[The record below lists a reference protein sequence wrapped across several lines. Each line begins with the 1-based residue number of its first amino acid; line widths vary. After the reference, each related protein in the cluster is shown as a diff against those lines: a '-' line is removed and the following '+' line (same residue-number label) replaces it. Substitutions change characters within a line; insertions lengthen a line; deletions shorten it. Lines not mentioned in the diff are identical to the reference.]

1 MLAAGVFDSP
11 LTLLAGIAC
20 GAMAAG
26 LMSGRAALVGWAL
39 AGLALEYIAG
49 LLARS
54 APIDLAAPLF
64 GTVLLLVAELAYFSL
79 ELRRPAFDRDRVL
92 QGRLLAIAGL
102 AGAGLVLG
110 GLYEAAAI
118 LPLPGGIGLTVA
130 GVVAAVTAA
139 ALLTRLA
146 TGTER

>member
-11 LTLLAGIAC
+11 LTLLAGVTC
-20 GAMAAG
+20 GALAAG
-26 LMSGRAALVGWAL
+26 LTSGRAAPVGWAL
-39 AGLALEYIAG
+39 AGLALEYVAG

-64 GTVLLLVAELAYFSL
+64 GAALLLVAELAYLSL
-79 ELRRPAFDRDRVL
+79 ELRRPASDRDRVL

-102 AGAGLVLG
+102 AGAALVLG

-130 GVVAAVTAA
+130 GVVAAVAAA

-146 TGTER
+146 TGIER